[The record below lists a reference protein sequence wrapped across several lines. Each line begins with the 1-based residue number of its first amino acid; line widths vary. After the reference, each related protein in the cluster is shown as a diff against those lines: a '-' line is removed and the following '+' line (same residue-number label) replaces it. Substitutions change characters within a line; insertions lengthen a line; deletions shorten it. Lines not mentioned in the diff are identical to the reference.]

1 MIAKHSDQMDTI
13 ETQIRQAA
21 KNEDVLE
28 MKKTMFKP
36 LQEKQD
42 TMDDRI
48 KRLEQGGAFVGGGGG
63 TGAGTG
69 NGGQGGGRGG
79 KGI

>member
-1 MIAKHSDQMDTI
+1 MDTI
-13 ETQIRQAA
+13 ETQTRQAA

-42 TMDDRI
+42 TMDDRL
-48 KRLEQGGAFVGGGGG
+48 KRLEQGFAVEESSDVGARGRNRSGGMILILFWFIFQLH
-63 TGAGTG
+63 
-69 NGGQGGGRGG
+69 NI
-79 KGI
+79 K